1 MLEKI
6 GEGCHSVVRRCSKKD
21 GSPLQQFAVKIIGY
35 KDPEYLFEVMRKKRL
50 FFLSFFGWEFNII
63 KKDKN
68 GTKGSCNL
76 ESLPCKH
83 LN

>member
-50 FFLSFFGWEFNII
+50 FFLSFFG
-63 KKDKN
+63 
-68 GTKGSCNL
+68 
-76 ESLPCKH
+76 
-83 LN
+83 